1 MTSTHKDSLI
11 TGLPRN
17 IQETLTNAESPFD
30 IMVDYTNFW
39 GRVSG
44 FEFLKI
50 DKSDGI
56 FITWTEMNGIWR
68 EMMEKMKVS
77 TGISSFLALVTK
89 KGNKLN

>member
-11 TGLPRN
+11 AGLPRN

-30 IMVDYTNFW
+30 IMVDYMNFW

-50 DKSDGI
+50 DK
-56 FITWTEMNGIWR
+56 
-68 EMMEKMKVS
+68 V
-77 TGISSFLALVTK
+77 
-89 KGNKLN
+89 

>member
-44 FEFLKI
+44 FKFLKI
-50 DKSDGI
+50 DKVSILI
-56 FITWTEMNGIWR
+56 FECVRSSVRNVFLFGTEQ
-68 EMMEKMKVS
+68 
-77 TGISSFLALVTK
+77 
-89 KGNKLN
+89 